1 MSALSAVWRR
11 ATNVRLLGFLS
22 LLLTLF
28 VVFHQLPVTQAQT
41 VTSLVAPGAVW
52 KYLDNGSDQGTA
64 WRAPS
69 FNDAAWASGA
79 AQLGYGDGDEATV
92 ISFGPDA
99 NNKYITSYFRRSFTV
114 ANPAAFASLTLY
126 LKRDDGAVVY
136 LNGNEIFRNNLAAGA
151 VAYNTL
157 ASAAADDGAGFI
169 NATVP
174 VSALASGTNVL
185 AVEIHQTAVTSS
197 DVSFDLELAGAPV
210 SPVQTLVAAG
220 ASWKYLDNGSNQGTA
235 WRANSFNDTAWA
247 NGAAQLGYGDGDEA
261 TVVGYGADAA
271 NKYVTTYFRRAF
283 TVTNAAALTQ
293 LNLSVRRDD
302 GAVVYLNGAEIWRDN
317 LPAGAV
323 AFDTLAA
330 AAADDG
336 AIFLSATLST
346 AALAAPLIEGV
357 NVIAVEMHQAAVT
370 SSDLSFDL
378 QLTGSTA
385 AVTTTVTRGPYLQ
398 KGTPNSLIA
407 RWRTN
412 LANAGRVRYGTT
424 QTNLNL
430 FADEAAATTEHS
442 VALNNLSPNTTY
454 FYSIGTSASTLA
466 GGDADHFF
474 VTPPIA
480 GTAKNTRIWVLGDA
494 GTATANQRA
503 TRDAYYGFNGA
514 RYTDLWLMLGDNAY
528 ASGTDSE
535 YQAAVFNIYQ
545 NTLRQS
551 VLWSTLGNH
560 DTAQSANPA
569 ATLPYYQIFDLPQN
583 AEAGGLASGTEDYYS
598 FDYGNIHFVCLDS
611 MTSSRAAGSPM
622 LTWLQNDLAANNK
635 TWLIAFWHHPPYTK
649 GSHDSD
655 TETELIEMRQNA
667 LPILES
673 YGVDL
678 VLTGHSHAYERS
690 FLIDSHYGNSTT
702 FSNTMK
708 KNGGDGR
715 IGGGGA
721 YTKPTVGPGGHEG
734 AVYAVAGSSGQATG
748 GALNHPAMFI
758 SLNNLGSMVLDVNG
772 NQLDAKFVRETGAV
786 ADSFTLTKG
795 STANAPPTVRLTT
808 PANASS
814 FIAPAVITIN
824 ANAADSD
831 GSVIKVDFYQSTTL
845 LGTDTTAPYSFVWS
859 GVAAGAYSLTARA
872 IDNQNAVTNSGAV
885 SVTVKAVAPPAA
897 PSNLAGAVFSRS
909 RINLSWM
916 DNSKDETGFKLE
928 RSTNGISFTQ
938 IAAPRADT
946 TSYANTGLM
955 RNTLY
960 YYRLRATNAN
970 GDSSYSNMI
979 SARTIQ

>member
-1 MSALSAVWRR
+1 MFVLYSAWRR
-11 ATNVRLLGFLS
+11 AIKPRQLSILCLLFA
-22 LLLTLF
+22 LF
-28 VVFHQLPVTQAQT
+28 VAFHHLPVTQAQT
-41 VTSLVAPGAVW
+41 VTSLVAPGSVW

-64 WRAPS
+64 WRAPG

-92 ISFGPDA
+92 LSFGPDA
-99 NNKYITSYFRRSFTV
+99 NNKYITSYFRRSFAV
-114 ANPAAFASLTLY
+114 ANPADFASLTLY

-136 LNGNEIFRNNLAAGA
+136 LNGTEIFRDNLAAGA

-157 ASAAADDGAGFI
+157 AALASDDGAGFI
-169 NATVP
+169 SATVP
-174 VSALASGTNVL
+174 ASGLVSGTNVL

-197 DVSFDLELAGAPV
+197 DISFDLELA
-210 SPVQTLVAAG
+210 
-220 ASWKYLDNGSNQGTA
+220 
-235 WRANSFNDTAWA
+235 
-247 NGAAQLGYGDGDEA
+247 
-261 TVVGYGADAA
+261 
-271 NKYVTTYFRRAF
+271 
-283 TVTNAAALTQ
+283 
-293 LNLSVRRDD
+293 
-302 GAVVYLNGAEIWRDN
+302 
-317 LPAGAV
+317 
-323 AFDTLAA
+323 
-330 AAADDG
+330 
-336 AIFLSATLST
+336 
-346 AALAAPLIEGV
+346 
-357 NVIAVEMHQAAVT
+357 
-370 SSDLSFDL
+370 
-378 QLTGSTA
+378 GSTA

-398 KGTPNSLIA
+398 KGTPTSLVA

-412 LANAGRVRYGTT
+412 LANVGRVRYGTT

-454 FYSIGTSASTLA
+454 FYSIGTSASALA

-503 TRDAYYGFNGA
+503 TRDAYYGFNGT

-528 ASGTDSE
+528 ANGTDSE
-535 YQAAVFNIYQ
+535 YQAAVFNLYQ

-560 DTAQSANPA
+560 DTAGSANPA
-569 ATLPYYQIFDLPQN
+569 ATLPYYQIFDLPQS
-583 AEAGGLASGTEDYYS
+583 AEAGGIASGTEDYYS

-655 TETELIEMRQNA
+655 TEIELIEMRQNA

-673 YGVDL
+673 HGVDL
-678 VLTGHSHAYERS
+678 VLTGHSHAYERT

-715 IGGGGA
+715 IGGTGA
-721 YTKPTVGPGGHEG
+721 YAKPTVGPGGHEG
-734 AVYAVAGSSGQATG
+734 AVYVVAGSSGQATG
-748 GALNHPAMFI
+748 GTLNHPAMFI

-772 NQLDAKFVRETGAV
+772 NQLDAKFIRETGAV

-795 STANAPPTVRLTT
+795 ATANVPPTVSLTSPLNGAAFT
-808 PANASS
+808 
-814 FIAPAVITIN
+814 APATITLN

-831 GSVIKVDFYQSTTL
+831 GTVAKVDFYQGTTL
-845 LGTDTTAPYSFVWS
+845 LGTDTTAPYSFGWS
-859 GVAAGAYSLTARA
+859 GVAAGNYSLTARA
-872 IDNQNAVTNSGAV
+872 ADNQNAVTMSSAV
-885 SVTVKAVAPPAA
+885 SVTVTAPVLLPAA
-897 PSNLAGAVFSRS
+897 PNNLAGSASSRS
-909 RINLSWM
+909 RINLSWI
-916 DNSKDETGFKLE
+916 DNANNETGFKIE
-928 RSTNGISFTQ
+928 RSTNGTTFTQ
-938 IAAPRADT
+938 IATRTANVTA
-946 TSYANTGLM
+946 YANTGLA

-960 YYRLRATNAN
+960 YYRVHAYNAN
-970 GDSSYSNMI
+970 GNSSYSNVI
-979 SARTIQ
+979 SVRTLP